1 MVALFYQWLMMLLL
15 MPAFSTSPEHMLP
28 KPLHP
33 FYASVTEIN
42 HNAKDKTLEISC
54 KVFADD
60 FEKILEG
67 MHHTPLDIYHPASKE
82 ELQGFMRDYLEK
94 HLQIRLDGKPV
105 QLSFLGYET
114 EEQSAWCYLQVT
126 AVEAPHRV
134 DIDNDIFYETYH
146 SQINIMHVVV
156 GGKRQSTKLDYP
168 DTKASF
174 NF

>member
-1 MVALFYQWLMMLLL
+1 MVAIFYQWLMLLIL
-15 MPAFSTSPEHMLP
+15 LPGFSPSKVQVKPM
-28 KPLHP
+28 PLHP

-42 HNAKDKTLEISC
+42 HNAREKTLEISC

-60 FEKILEG
+60 FEKILED
-67 MHHTPLDIYHPASKE
+67 MHHTPLDIYKPANRE
-82 ELQGFMRDYLEK
+82 QLQVFMRDYLLQ
-94 HLQIRLDGKPV
+94 HLQIMLDGKPV
-105 QLSFLGYET
+105 RLSFLGYET

-126 AVEAPHRV
+126 SVEAPHRV

-146 SQINIMHVVV
+146 SQINIMHVMV